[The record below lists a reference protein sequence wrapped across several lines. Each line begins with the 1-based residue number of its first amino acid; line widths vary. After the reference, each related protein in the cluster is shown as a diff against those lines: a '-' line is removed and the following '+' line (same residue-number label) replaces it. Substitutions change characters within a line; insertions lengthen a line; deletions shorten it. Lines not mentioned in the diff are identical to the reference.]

1 MGNFDIAQIMQGL
14 AVGAIPVLFAITLHE
29 VAHGLAARH
38 FGDRT
43 AEMLGRLSLNP
54 IKHIDPVGTIVVPA
68 LMFVTSGFL
77 FGWAKPVPV
86 SFQNLRNPKRDMIFV
101 ALAGPAANIV
111 MGIGWALI
119 LKLALVLGFISVTP
133 DGFLFRMVE
142 IGILINVLLA
152 AFNLIPIPPLD
163 GGRVLRGLVNE
174 SIGQYLDRIERFGF
188 IIIVVLLVSGLLWV
202 VVDPLRNFL
211 TSLIVFVVRL

>member
-1 MGNFDIAQIMQGL
+1 MGNFDIAQIVQGL

-29 VAHGLAARH
+29 VAHGLAARY
-38 FGDRT
+38 FGDHT

-86 SFQNLRNPKRDMIFV
+86 NFQNLRNPKRDMIFV

-119 LKLALVLGFISVTP
+119 LKLALVAGLVAVTP

-142 IGILINVLLA
+142 IGILINALLA
-152 AFNLIPIPPLD
+152 ALNLLPIPPLD

-211 TSLIVFVVRL
+211 TSLIIFVVRL